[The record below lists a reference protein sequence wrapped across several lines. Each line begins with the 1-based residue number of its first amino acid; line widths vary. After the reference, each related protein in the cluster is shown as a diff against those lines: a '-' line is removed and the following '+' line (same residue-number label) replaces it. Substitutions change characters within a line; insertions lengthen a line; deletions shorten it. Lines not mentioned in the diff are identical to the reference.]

1 MKDSI
6 KFTNLTQDIVDV
18 MSNGQNEPYVNQ
30 MIDFFKSVNQKYTF
44 SKSEEKYFINSF
56 FPSIPS
62 PAWNRIL
69 NWYKNVTQDNK
80 RTLMQADIVVT
91 GKCHCNC
98 WHCFRSKHN
107 SQDLEL
113 KTIQSCIDQLY
124 KMGVATIGITG
135 GEPMMRDDIVDIIKS
150 IPNGMEGQLYTTGH
164 FIDDEFAQI
173 LENSNVTRCLISL
186 DHYDKKI
193 ANSMRNYDNAFDDAI
208 NAIKILNEHNI
219 YTTVTVCVTENLLK
233 QEALKKYFEF
243 AKQLSVDEIRVIMPI
258 PQGKLEG
265 KSFSRLYSD
274 AIKYIKQFKKDNSS
288 DVNSPSILNFCEFE
302 SSSYLGCSAG
312 SSYIAINN
320 DGAVTP
326 CVALP
331 LALGNVQ
338 NDSIQDIFNKMEK
351 YFPHAGR
358 VCYGKISG
366 RVLRNQNI
374 DTSITPLPINT
385 SIQIAENCKISN
397 EKPLFFKNTVR

>member
-6 KFTNLTQDIVDV
+6 KFTNLNHDIINA
-18 MSNGQNEPYVNQ
+18 MSSGQNEPYASK

-44 SKSEEKYFINSF
+44 SQSEEKYFINSF
-56 FPSIPS
+56 FPSFPS
-62 PAWNRIL
+62 MAWDRLI
-69 NWYKNVTQDNK
+69 NWYKDVTQNNQHAL
-80 RTLMQADIVVT
+80 RQADIVVT

-113 KTIQSCIDQLY
+113 KTIKSCIDQLN
-124 KMGVATIGITG
+124 KMGVSMIGITG
-135 GEPMMRDDIVDIIKS
+135 GEPMMREDIVDIIKL
-150 IPNGMEGQLYTTGH
+150 IPDGMEGQLYTTGYL
-164 FIDDEFAQI
+164 IDDKFAQI
-173 LENSNVTRCLISL
+173 LKNSNVTRCLISL

-193 ANSMRNYDNAFDDAI
+193 ANSMRNYDNAFEDAI
-208 NAIKILNEHNI
+208 NAIEVLSRHNI
-219 YTTVTVCVTENLLK
+219 YTTITVCVTENLLK
-233 QEALKKYFEF
+233 REELTNYFEF

-265 KSFSRLYSD
+265 KNFSRLYSD
-274 AIKYIKQFKKDNSS
+274 AIRYIKQFKKDNSS

-302 SSSYLGCSAG
+302 SSSYIGCSAG
-312 SSYIAINN
+312 SSYISINN
-320 DGAVTP
+320 DGNVTP

-331 LALGNVQ
+331 LTLGNVN

-366 RVLRNQNI
+366 RVLRTQNI
-374 DTSITPLPINT
+374 DTSVTPLPINT
-385 SIQIAENCKISN
+385 SIQVVENCKISN
-397 EKPLFFKNTVR
+397 EKPLFFKNTCI